1 VEGSACKNIEIQGLF
16 KENSSI
22 EPWIFEPW
30 IFDPTAATVVDHIV
44 DTAHGST
51 MD

>member
-22 EPWIFEPW
+22 EPWIF
-30 IFDPTAATVVDHIV
+30 DPTAATVVDHIV